1 MSVDPYLPLPYRVIA
16 VRQDTP
22 DTATV
27 DLQPVGA
34 AIPEPG
40 PGQFTML
47 YMLGVGEAPISVS
60 GAPIAGAPLAQT
72 LRGVGAVSKAII
84 RLQPGEELGVR
95 GPYGTMWP
103 VGEAEGHDVLFI
115 AGGLGLAPLR
125 PAVRHVLANRERFG
139 RVSVLYGARTP
150 QDILYRDELVLWRR
164 MLDVQVEV
172 TVDRGARTWHGAVG
186 VVTELI
192 PRAGVN
198 PARTIAMVCGPE
210 VMMRFSVQALQG
222 AGLPTEQ
229 IYVSME
235 RSMKC
240 GIGLCG
246 HCQFGPDFVCKE
258 GAVMRY
264 DRIAAIFTV
273 REI

>member
-1 MSVDPYLPLPYRVIA
+1 MPTSPYLPLPYRVIA

-27 DLQPVGA
+27 DLMPVGA
-34 AIPEPG
+34 AIPEPA

-47 YMLGVGEAPISVS
+47 YVLGVGEAPISVS
-60 GAPIAGAPLAQT
+60 GAPIEGAPLAQT
-72 LRGVGAVSKAII
+72 LRGVGAVSKAVI
-84 RLQPGEELGVR
+84 RLQPGQELGVR
-95 GPYGTMWP
+95 GPYGTIWP
-103 VGEAEGHDVLFI
+103 VAEADGHDVLFI

-125 PAVRHVLANRERFG
+125 PAVRHVLANRERYG
-139 RVSVLYGARTP
+139 RVSLLYGTRSPA
-150 QDILYRDELVLWRR
+150 DILYRDELALWRR
-164 MLDVQVEV
+164 MLDVQIEI
-172 TVDRGARTWHGAVG
+172 TVDRAHRSWHGAVG

-192 PRAGVN
+192 PRAGVD

-210 VMMRFSVQALQG
+210 VMMRFSVQALQA
-222 AGLPTEQ
+222 AGMPFEQ

-240 GIGLCG
+240 GTGLCG
-246 HCQFGPDFVCKE
+246 RCQFGPDFVCKQ

-264 DRIAAIFTV
+264 DRIASIFTV

>member
-1 MSVDPYLPLPYRVIA
+1 MSVNSYLPLPYRVVA
-16 VRQDTP
+16 VRQDTA
-22 DTATV
+22 DVATL
-27 DLQPVGA
+27 DLKPVGA
-34 AIPEPG
+34 AIPEPA

-60 GAPIAGAPLAQT
+60 GVPIEGAPLAQT

-84 RLQPGEELGVR
+84 RLQPGDELGVR
-95 GPYGTMWP
+95 GPYGTTWP
-103 VGEAEGHDVLFI
+103 VAAADGHDVLFI

-125 PAVRHVLANRERFG
+125 PAIRHVLANRERYG

-150 QDILYRDELVLWRR
+150 ADILYRDELVLWRR

-172 TVDRGARTWHGAVG
+172 TVDRGHRSWHGAVG
-186 VVTELI
+186 VVTQLI
-192 PRAGVN
+192 PRAGVD
-198 PARTIAMVCGPE
+198 PERTLAMVCGPE

-222 AGLPTEQ
+222 FGLPSER

-246 HCQFGPDFVCKE
+246 HCQFGSDFVCKQ

>member
-1 MSVDPYLPLPYRVIA
+1 MTVNPYLPLPYRVIA

-27 DLQPVGA
+27 ELRPVGA
-34 AIPEPG
+34 AIPEPA

-47 YMLGVGEAPISVS
+47 YALGVGEAPISVS
-60 GAPIAGAPLAQT
+60 GVPIEGAPLAQT

-84 RLQPGEELGVR
+84 RLQPGDELGVR
-95 GPYGTMWP
+95 GPYGTTWP
-103 VGEAEGHDVLFI
+103 VAAADGHDVLFI

-125 PAVRHVLANRERFG
+125 PAIRHVLANRERYG

-150 QDILYRDELVLWRR
+150 ADILYRDELVLWRR

-172 TVDRGARTWHGAVG
+172 TVDRGHRSWHGAVG
-186 VVTELI
+186 VVTQLI
-192 PRAGVN
+192 PRAGVD
-198 PARTIAMVCGPE
+198 PERTLAMVCGPE

-222 AGLPTEQ
+222 FGLPSER

-246 HCQFGPDFVCKE
+246 HCQFGSDFVCKQ

>member
-1 MSVDPYLPLPYRVIA
+1 MNPYLPLPYRITS

-27 DLQPVGA
+27 HLEPVGA
-34 AIPEPG
+34 AIPEPA

-47 YMLGVGEAPISVS
+47 YVLGVGEAPISVS
-60 GAPIAGAPLAQT
+60 GAPVEGAPLAQT
-72 LRGVGAVSKAII
+72 LRGVGPVSKAIT
-84 RLQPGEELGVR
+84 RMQPGEELGVR
-95 GPYGTMWP
+95 GPYGTIWP
-103 VGEAEGHDVLFI
+103 VDEAVGHDVLFV

-125 PAVRHVLANRERFG
+125 PAVRQVLAHRERYG
-139 RVSVLYGARTP
+139 RVSVLYGTRSP
-150 QDILYRDELVLWRR
+150 QDILYREELALWRR
-164 MLDVQVEV
+164 MLDVQIEV
-172 TVDRGARTWHGAVG
+172 TVDRAHRSWHGAVG

-192 PRAGVN
+192 PRASVD

-210 VMMRFSVQALQG
+210 VMMRFTVQALHA
-222 AGLPTEQ
+222 AGMPSEQ

-246 HCQFGPDFVCKE
+246 HCQFGPDFVCKQ

-264 DRIAAIFTV
+264 DRIASIFTV

>member
-1 MSVDPYLPLPYRVIA
+1 MSASPYLPLPYRIIS

-22 DTATV
+22 DTATI
-27 DLQPVGA
+27 DLQPVRA
-34 AIPEPG
+34 AIPEPA

-60 GAPIAGAPLAQT
+60 GVPIEGAPLAQT
-72 LRGVGAVSKAII
+72 LRGVGNVSKAII
-84 RLQPGEELGVR
+84 RLQPGDEIGVR
-95 GPYGTMWP
+95 GPYGTTWP
-103 VGEAEGHDVLFI
+103 VAEADGHDVLFI

-125 PAVRHVLANRERFG
+125 PAIRHVLAHRDRYG
-139 RVSVLYGARTP
+139 RVAVLYGARTP
-150 QDILYRDELVLWRR
+150 ADILYRDELVLWRR

-172 TVDRGARTWHGAVG
+172 TVDRAQRAWHGAVG

-192 PRAGVN
+192 PRAGFE
-198 PARTIAMVCGPE
+198 PDRTLAMVCGPE

-222 AGLPTEQ
+222 AGLPSER

-240 GIGLCG
+240 GTGLCG
-246 HCQFGPDFVCKE
+246 HCQFGGEFVCKQ

-264 DRIAAIFTV
+264 DRIASIFTV